1 MDSNPRSPSGSGYQ
15 GSVCLPA
22 SVRLLIPLGAE
33 LVSELPRLGISA
45 LPVAAFELAEQ
56 IALAELIAAGEGEV
70 VDLEA
75 ALGGGIRKAPG
86 VIAVDEPEVAERTI

>member
-1 MDSNPRSPSGSGYQ
+1 V
-15 GSVCLPA
+15 SVCLPA

-56 IALAELIAAGEGEV
+56 IALAELIADPA
-70 VDLEA
+70 
-75 ALGGGIRKAPG
+75 KAK
-86 VIAVDEPEVAERTI
+86 IARTHMRNSLKVNFV